1 MQYSVYEKAM
11 EMYKGVEW
19 MRQIQVET
27 SIQCQKIK
35 KKIQRI
41 LFTITGVKKIVRYNK
56 DFINKGLSH

>member
-35 KKIQRI
+35 KKPKKYDNIFSII
-41 LFTITGVKKIVRYNK
+41 LFTITGVKKIVR
-56 DFINKGLSH
+56 

>member
-19 MRQIQVET
+19 MKQIQVET

-35 KKIQRI
+35 KKSKKYDNIFSTI
-41 LFTITGVKKIVRYNK
+41 LFTITRVKKIVR
-56 DFINKGLSH
+56 

>member
-1 MQYSVYEKAM
+1 MQYSVYEKAR

-35 KKIQRI
+35 KKSKKYDNIFSTI
-41 LFTITGVKKIVRYNK
+41 LFTITRVKKIVR
-56 DFINKGLSH
+56 

>member
-19 MRQIQVET
+19 MRQMQVET

-35 KKIQRI
+35 KKSKKYDNIFSII
-41 LFTITGVKKIVRYNK
+41 LFTITGVKKIVR
-56 DFINKGLSH
+56 

>member
-41 LFTITGVKKIVRYNK
+41 LFTITGVKKIVRYHK

>member
-27 SIQCQKIK
+27 SIQCQTILK
-35 KKIQRI
+35 KSKKYDNIFSII
-41 LFTITGVKKIVRYNK
+41 LFTITGVKKIVR
-56 DFINKGLSH
+56 

>member
-35 KKIQRI
+35 KKSKKYDNIFSII
-41 LFTITGVKKIVRYNK
+41 LFTITGVKKIVR
-56 DFINKGLSH
+56 

>member
-1 MQYSVYEKAM
+1 
-11 EMYKGVEW
+11 

>member
-1 MQYSVYEKAM
+1 MQYSVYKKAR

-35 KKIQRI
+35 KKSKKYDNIFSII
-41 LFTITGVKKIVRYNK
+41 LFTITGVKKIVR
-56 DFINKGLSH
+56 

>member
-1 MQYSVYEKAM
+1 MEYSVYENAR

-35 KKIQRI
+35 KKSKKYDNIFSII
-41 LFTITGVKKIVRYNK
+41 LFTITGVKKIVR
-56 DFINKGLSH
+56 

>member
-27 SIQCQKIK
+27 SIQCQK
-35 KKIQRI
+35 
-41 LFTITGVKKIVRYNK
+41 VKKNPKNK
-56 DFINKGLSH
+56 TIFFP

>member
-1 MQYSVYEKAM
+1 MQYSDYEKTM
-11 EMYKGVEW
+11 DMYKGVEW

>member
-1 MQYSVYEKAM
+1 MQYSVYEKAR

-35 KKIQRI
+35 KKSKKYDNIFSII
-41 LFTITGVKKIVRYNK
+41 LFTITGVKKIVR
-56 DFINKGLSH
+56 

>member
-27 SIQCQKIK
+27 SIQCQKILK
-35 KKIQRI
+35 KSKKYDNIISII
-41 LFTITGVKKIVRYNK
+41 LFTITGVKKIVR
-56 DFINKGLSH
+56 

>member
-27 SIQCQKIK
+27 SIQCQKVK
-35 KKIQRI
+35 KKS
-41 LFTITGVKKIVRYNK
+41 KK
-56 DFINKGLSH
+56 

>member
-1 MQYSVYEKAM
+1 MQYSDYEKTM
-11 EMYKGVEW
+11 DMYKGVEW

-41 LFTITGVKKIVRYNK
+41 LFTITGVKKIVR
-56 DFINKGLSH
+56 

>member
-11 EMYKGVEW
+11 EMYKGVER

-35 KKIQRI
+35 KKSKKYDNISSII
-41 LFTITGVKKIVRYNK
+41 LFTITGVKKIVR
-56 DFINKGLSH
+56 

>member
-27 SIQCQKIK
+27 SIQCQIIK
-35 KKIQRI
+35 KKSKKYDNIFSII
-41 LFTITGVKKIVRYNK
+41 LFTITGVKKIVR
-56 DFINKGLSH
+56 